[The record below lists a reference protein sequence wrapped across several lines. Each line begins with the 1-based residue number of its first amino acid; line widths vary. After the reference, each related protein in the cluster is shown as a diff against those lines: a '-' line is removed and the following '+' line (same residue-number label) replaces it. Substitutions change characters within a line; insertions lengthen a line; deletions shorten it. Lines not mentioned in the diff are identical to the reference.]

1 MAIDYPQLKK
11 YFWDIDMDSLDTERH
26 KKYILERLLEMGD
39 EQAVKWMKEVYPNA
53 DILKVLKQSRNISK
67 KSLNFWNLTVK
78 EK

>member
-39 EQAVKWMKEVYPNA
+39 EQAIKWMREVYSNA
-53 DILKVLKQSRNISK
+53 DILKALDQSRNISK
-67 KSLNFWNLTVK
+67 KSLNFWNLILK
-78 EK
+78 